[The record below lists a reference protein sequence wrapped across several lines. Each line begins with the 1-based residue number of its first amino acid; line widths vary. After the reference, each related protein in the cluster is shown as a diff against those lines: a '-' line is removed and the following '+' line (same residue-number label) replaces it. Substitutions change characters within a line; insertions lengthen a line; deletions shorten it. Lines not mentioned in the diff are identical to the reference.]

1 MMSFNRAS
9 RCRRQFLFHWQL
21 LSIYYCLVALLV
33 TSCAT
38 TEALPSYFV
47 LAPPAPSRAALPHSG
62 IVQAFIQRVYL
73 PSYLT
78 RVSLARINQ
87 NQVVYSRSARWAS
100 PLDQEIAQAVALNLQ
115 QRGINAQGFQPTV
128 PPPDHA
134 DDVQIR
140 IVQFEGFDNGE
151 VVLAASWTISA
162 KDSTSPFASQ
172 ATRIVQTGWTPGDD
186 AGLARMLSGAV
197 TEMSAKIAK
206 SLR

>member
-1 MMSFNRAS
+1 MMSFSRAL
-9 RCRRQFLFHWQL
+9 RCHWQFLFSWQF
-21 LSIYYCLVALLV
+21 LSIYSCFVVLLL

-38 TEALPSYFV
+38 TEALPSYYV
-47 LAPPAPSRAALPHSG
+47 LAPPAPNRAVLPRSG
-62 IVQAFIQRVYL
+62 IVQAFIQRVYV

-78 RVSLARINQ
+78 RTSLASINQ
-87 NQVVYSRSARWAS
+87 NQVVYSRTGRWAS

-128 PPPDHA
+128 PPPNHA

-140 IVQFEGFDNGE
+140 VVQFEGFDNGE

-172 ATRIVQTGWTPGDD
+172 ATRIVRTGWTPGDD
-186 AGLARMLSGAV
+186 AGLARVLSEEV
-197 TEMSAKIAK
+197 TEMSARIAK
-206 SLR
+206 TLH

>member
-9 RCRRQFLFHWQL
+9 RCHWQFLFRWQF
-21 LSIYYCLVALLV
+21 LSIYYCFVALLL

-38 TEALPSYFV
+38 TEALPSYYV
-47 LAPPAPSRAALPHSG
+47 LAPPAPNRAALPHSG

-78 RVSLARINQ
+78 RTSLASINQ
-87 NQVVYSRSARWAS
+87 NQVVYSRTGRWAS

-115 QRGINAQGFQPTV
+115 QHGINAQGFQPTV
-128 PPPDHA
+128 PAPDHA

-162 KDSTSPFASQ
+162 RDSTSPFASQ

-186 AGLARMLSGAV
+186 ASLARMLSEAV